1 MGKAGQRKSCNL
13 AYLILKEEEGNAVE
27 KRKETLRKKEE
38 GNSGKKRMKTWDK
51 KEEGNSDY
59 FQNLEGNFNE
69 KRKKFTTKKGKFS
82 KKRTYPLKR
91 AWKL

>member
-27 KRKETLRKKEE
+27 KRKKTLRKKEE

-51 KEEGNSDY
+51 KEE
-59 FQNLEGNFNE
+59 E
-69 KRKKFTTKKGKFS
+69 K
-82 KKRTYPLKR
+82 L
-91 AWKL
+91 